1 MITVL
6 KFSASWCAP
15 CKMLSQALEEK
26 DNIQEIDIEQNDD
39 LVKRYN
45 IRNVPTLV
53 FLKNNVEVHRT
64 TGVISPKTFDDI
76 VNEINDEKDID
87 YKKALA
93 IEVVNEIIE
102 KGEK

>member
-39 LVKRYN
+39 LVKQYN